1 MLKSAETVDIIYAS
15 NRNIII
21 MFQYTL
27 AGATNGQFSVQNIPR
42 CRLSPAGI
50 WMITHC
56 QPITIVLCELP
67 REGHCKLNLSKSS
80 PHMRDPTTVS
90 ARQDGSTDDQ
100 LSGHSL
106 PAVSQSRPSHLP
118 ESS

>member
-15 NRNIII
+15 NRNIIV

-27 AGATNGQFSVQNIPR
+27 AGATDGQFSVQNISR

-67 REGHCKLNLSKSS
+67 REGHCKLDLSKSS
-80 PHMRDPTTVS
+80 PYTRDPTTVS
-90 ARQDGSTDDQ
+90 VWQDGPTAD
-100 LSGHSL
+100 
-106 PAVSQSRPSHLP
+106 
-118 ESS
+118 